1 MFNTKHLSIAA
12 CALLMLAACK
22 KDKNEDADPVDLDY
36 TSASD
41 NARAED
47 AFDDMMAQADAAASD
62 RGLRDMEDGC
72 NPTVTIDTVSMP
84 HVMDIDF
91 GTVNCTANNGR
102 QRRGVLHIT
111 FTGRY
116 RDAGTVITITPQNY
130 YVNDKHVEG
139 TKTIT
144 NNGLDQDG
152 HMSYSI
158 VADGTITAPDGSWHH
173 THHAERTRTWIAGQ
187 DTPQWNDDVY
197 LITGSG
203 YGVNKHDVHYTTT
216 ITTALRVETGCPYRV
231 TAGVVEIHPD
241 NKPVRTIDYG
251 TGSCDGTITVT
262 VNGHT
267 FSVTVG

>member
-1 MFNTKHLSIAA
+1 MLNSKHLSLAA
-12 CALLMLAACK
+12 FTLLMLAACK
-22 KDKNEDADPVDLDY
+22 KDKEDSDPVDLDY
-36 TSASD
+36 TAASD

-47 AFDDMMAQADAAASD
+47 DFDDMMTQVDAAASD

-72 NPTVTIDTVSMP
+72 TPTITIDTVAMP
-84 HVMDIDF
+84 HTMDIDF

-102 QRRGVLHIT
+102 LRRGVLHVT

-116 RDAGTVITITPQNY
+116 RDQGTVITITPQNY

-144 NNGLDQDG
+144 NMGLDQNG
-152 HMSYSI
+152 HLYYTI
-158 VADGTITAPDGSWHH
+158 VVDGTITAADGSWSHS
-173 THHAERTRTWIAGQ
+173 HHAERTRTWIAGS
-187 DTPQWNDDVY
+187 DTPEWNDDIY
-197 LITGSG
+197 SITGGG
-203 YGVNKHDVHYTTT
+203 YGTNRHGVHYTTT
-216 ITTALRVETGCPYRV
+216 ITSALRVEHACAYRV

-251 TGSCDGTITVT
+251 TGSCDGTITVS

-267 FSVTVG
+267 FTVTVG